1 MRQASGTKQNRFR
14 SSYMP
19 GHRLHTLYGLFALV
33 SALWLTACTDIP
45 RDPNGTT
52 ERILNAQSFR
62 AGIVSGSASDP
73 TNTIVK
79 RIESQT
85 RAKAILKRGEATL
98 LLKQLEDGQI
108 DLVVGSFAENSPL
121 KTSVTFSAP
130 LGNRMVTAE
139 APVIRAAT
147 PLGENRWSI
156 LVEKA
161 VRQP

>member
-1 MRQASGTKQNRFR
+1 
-14 SSYMP
+14 MP
-19 GHRLHTLYGLFALV
+19 GHGLHALYGLLALA
-33 SALWLTACTDIP
+33 SALWLAACTDIP

-73 TNTIVK
+73 TDTIVK

-85 RAKAILKRGEATL
+85 RAKAMIRRGEATL
-98 LLKQLEDGQI
+98 LLKQLEDGHI
-108 DLVVGSFAENSPL
+108 DLVVGSFAKNSPF

-130 LGNRMVTAE
+130 LGNRMVAAE